1 MNYKIK
7 KVKDGNGVR
16 NCMIVNADTGIP
28 LVYPNLYMSVIFRI
42 KNYSF
47 STMESIANSLLMF
60 ERYNTKKNVSLFNT
74 IQLNWEVLVSENG
87 YLYDLI
93 NFLSYKSSQENVI
106 DIKKKRHITEKSL
119 YFKIVTIESYIKWFV
134 DKITFNESN
143 YYDSISRAFDF
154 IKPRIENAKNYNIEN
169 EDKALSRD
177 QVITLLN
184 IVDIESATNPY
195 APHVRFRN
203 NLIIKILL
211 ETGMRGGELLNLKL
225 TDFNYK
231 KKNLCI
237 VRRPDDKDEPR
248 LRQPL
253 VKTLERQIPLSS
265 ELTEFVHEYINN
277 SRNKQSKSVEHD
289 YLLVTHSSNCN
300 LGSPLTI
307 SGYQKIFEQIRK
319 NSDELSNLVGHAL
332 RHTWNVKFSE
342 MMLLNCNPDNY
353 AFYDKVRNY
362 LMGWKN
368 DSYTSDIYNRRFII
382 QESQKIMAVINPL
395 KNIVE
400 DKSNVSNTKKATR
413 KSIFGF

>member
-28 LVYPNLYMSVIFRI
+28 LVYPNLYMSVIFRV

-74 IQLNWEVLVSENG
+74 IQLNWEMLVSENG

-93 NFLSYKSSQENVI
+93 NFLSYKNSQGNVI

-134 DKITFNESN
+134 DKITFNEYN

-169 EDKALSRD
+169 EEKALSRD
-177 QVITLLN
+177 QVTTLLN
-184 IVDIESATNPY
+184 MVDIESATNPY

-265 ELTEFVHEYINN
+265 ELTELVYEYIINL
-277 SRNKQSKSVEHD
+277 RNKQSQSLGHE
-289 YLLVTHSSNCN
+289 YLLVTHSSNGN
-300 LGSPLTI
+300 LGNPLTI
-307 SGYQKIFEQIRK
+307 SAYQKIFEQIRK
-319 NSDELSNLVGHAL
+319 NNNELSNLVGHAL

-382 QESQKIMAVINPL
+382 QESQKIMGIINPIKHL
-395 KNIVE
+395 NEESMNVTNSQ
-400 DKSNVSNTKKATR
+400 KSTR